1 MHVPAAYLIVILVWS
16 TTPLGIVWSGA
27 TIHPIMAVWSRMAI
41 AALLGWLLLRA
52 LHIPLS
58 WRGPQFRAYGY
69 ALLGVY
75 GALCLSY
82 VAAQS
87 VPSGLISVLYGLSP
101 LLSAVL
107 AQRLL
112 KEPPLPLYRWIAC
125 AVALAGLATIFLDD
139 VAIGSEIIPGV
150 LLILVAVVLFS
161 YSAVMVKKTASPAH
175 PLAQTVGTLLLSQ
188 PLFAVTWLALDGSV
202 PVIDWSSPS
211 PWAILYLAVFG
222 SLLGF
227 VSYYHVL
234 RHLSAST
241 VALVTLITPV
251 FALYLGQWLN
261 GEVIS
266 TALALGSGLILAGLA
281 LFFFGHRL
289 FARAARRPRGV
300 TGP

>member
-1 MHVPAAYLIVILVWS
+1 MHVPAAYLIVVLVWS

-27 TIHPIMAVWSRMAI
+27 TVHPIMAAWSRMAI
-41 AALLGWLLLRA
+41 AAVLGWLLLRA
-52 LHIPLS
+52 MRIPLS
-58 WRGPQFRAYGY
+58 WRGPQLRAYGY

-75 GALCLSY
+75 GALSLSY
-82 VAAQS
+82 IAAQT

-107 AQRLL
+107 AQWLL
-112 KEPPLPLYRWIAC
+112 REPPLPVYRWVAC
-125 AVALAGLATIFLDD
+125 FIALAGLGAIFLDD
-139 VAIGSEIIPGV
+139 VAIGRDIIPGV
-150 LLILVAVVLFS
+150 LLILVAVLLFS

-188 PLFAVTWLALDGSV
+188 PFFAVTWLALDGTV
-202 PVIDWSSPS
+202 PSIDWSSTS
-211 PWAILYLAVFG
+211 PWAILYLAIFG

-266 TALALGSGLILAGLA
+266 AALALGSGLILTGLG

-289 FARAARRPRGV
+289 FARSARRPRGV